1 MFDRNMPG
9 VIINEVQTAA
19 DGPIPLKEKPVE
31 DYSKAPDNS
40 ANIDEAL
47 PRDSTEY
54 EPDDDDEEKPLLT
67 ETSPAQTDSIL
78 PSLNSMDHMGFL
90 ASQLGSEDNGSTLM
104 DKSSVNVDE
113 DATSMDK
120 DCAFDADCGVSEPE
134 SPSVPNGVSDFFSG
148 NLDPFAAD
156 SENRA
161 SEIFSKLNS
170 PSSRRS
176 VDSNGKDAVP
186 KECKYVSKTKY
197 EMGPRPNSAYKIAGL
212 EPGNTAVSSISS
224 RSRNIPS
231 YIPTSGLYTRT
242 EEQTSTRYSTA
253 NDRPSS
259 SGMVEF
265 SKLDPF
271 AAFASETMVTKLASG
286 LPQQGMSYYRQPV
299 GNPSH
304 REASYN
310 TEEDDGIF
318 SSFSER
324 DPMSELS
331 VNSDSAQPPSIPAQ
345 NSKNFT
351 RNTQNFS
358 PSLNHSDGKYVSAYS
373 LGSASYTNSKKNS
386 SYPSHSSP
394 TFTIPN
400 VTQGGQT
407 SKKRPNYSG
416 YVSMNSNVPRP
427 TISRES
433 ASQKPHSNGAV
444 MLDTSF
450 SERDPFSETVG
461 KVIQNTS
468 GNSRSPGSSRNLE
481 PRGFA
486 SPGVDPAGVRPTGI
500 TGATFENLFSKSR
513 QTRSTGFTAPVL
525 KPQGFGPSAMESTSF
540 TPSSSPVARKPAV
553 NQQTS
558 PHVFVTPSFEKSS
571 LGNLA
576 LKLSRQSA
584 GKHNPA
590 TQQLTSKPTSWSPV
604 QLQNKTKNTEY
615 VGKNIASSSS
625 KKSGYVAVS
634 NAEHAKTSRKHA
646 TEIQGSIPRK
656 LDDSPSLS
664 DQDIFSSILQGST
677 SCASVDPFV
686 NRTSSP
692 GAMTVYTQAERDLD
706 PYQKMST
713 RENDSGRKK
722 NYVQAP
728 CKEKPAQSR
737 ANFVMANTSST
748 ENVGKGG
755 TRQLSSVPRKQIS
768 SNYESL
774 PHSASTSQPP
784 SSVSVKPTVNTSPP
798 DEKPREE
805 APELSQNVSFLET
818 ADISQ
823 FSQTN
828 FEDLLSGVTVQTGQ
842 VKESQGIELNEMPK
856 QDIQENPENVR
867 TNESRTELK
876 SDSTVDDVHSMDN
889 VKPEGLAVGFS
900 FDNRDPFAE
909 ISLQPDVAKNDP
921 ENERVEPR
929 QNSVVVEQL
938 LNSTNK
944 EIVVSS
950 YSNKPTSD
958 ASEPLEA
965 SNPIPL
971 PEPPNDNS
979 SDGPPGGGNKDSNPP
994 SLGRKPN
1001 ANRKVS
1007 DIGVEYAKVLI
1018 QPKEPGAVG
1027 GGESE
1032 PEPTEVDVSI
1042 EPVPEGTDERTS
1054 IDPFNKT
1061 EAEESIQN
1069 LGRKMSEHI
1078 CINYRSLYFLQVVKF
1093 TGWMKRVC
1101 CRCNKFVKI
1110 RFIASCH
1117 LQTNCY
1123 NL

>member
-1 MFDRNMPG
+1 MPG
-9 VIINEVQTAA
+9 VIINEVQTAT

-40 ANIDEAL
+40 ANIGEAL
-47 PRDSTEY
+47 PRDSTEN

-67 ETSPAQTDSIL
+67 ETSPAQADSIL
-78 PSLNSMDHMGFL
+78 PSLDSMDHMGFL
-90 ASQLGSEDNGSTLM
+90 ASQLGSEDNGSMLM

-120 DCAFDADCGVSEPE
+120 DCAFDADCGVSGQE
-134 SPSVPNGVSDFFSG
+134 SPGVPNEVSDFFSG

-176 VDSNGKDAVP
+176 FDSTGKNAVP
-186 KECKYVSKTKY
+186 NECKYVSKTRY
-197 EMGPRPNSAYKIAGL
+197 EMGPRPNSAYKIAGF
-212 EPGNTAVSSISS
+212 EPGNAPVSSIPS

-242 EEQTSTRYSTA
+242 EEPASTRYSTA

-271 AAFASETMVTKLASG
+271 AASGSETMVTKLASG
-286 LPQQGMSYYRQPV
+286 LPQQGKSYYRQPV
-299 GNPSH
+299 DNLSH

-310 TEEDDGIF
+310 TEQDDGIF

-331 VNSDSAQPPSIPAQ
+331 VNSDSAQPPSIAAQ

-351 RNTQNFS
+351 RNTQNFL
-358 PSLNHSDGKYVSAYS
+358 PNLNHSDGKYVSAYS

-386 SYPSHSSP
+386 FYPGRSSP
-394 TFTIPN
+394 TFTVPN

-407 SKKRPNYSG
+407 SKKRPNHSG

-433 ASQKPHSNGAV
+433 ASQKPHSTGAV

-461 KVIQNTS
+461 KVNQNTS

-481 PRGFA
+481 PRSLA

-525 KPQGFGPSAMESTSF
+525 KPQGFGPSAIESTSF
-540 TPSSSPVARKPAV
+540 APSSSPVARKPAV

-584 GKHNPA
+584 GKHNSA
-590 TQQLTSKPTSWSPV
+590 TQQPTSKPTSSSLV
-604 QLQNKTKNTEY
+604 QLQNRNKNTEY

-656 LDDSPSLS
+656 LHDFPSLS
-664 DQDIFSSILQGST
+664 DQDIFSSILQDST
-677 SCASVDPFV
+677 SCASMDPFV

-722 NYVQAP
+722 NYVQASG
-728 CKEKPAQSR
+728 KEKPAQSR
-737 ANFVMANTSST
+737 ANFVVANTSST
-748 ENVGKGG
+748 ENVGKGD

-784 SSVSVKPTVNTSPP
+784 SFVSVKPTVNTSPP

-805 APELSQNVSFLET
+805 APELHQNVSFLET

-823 FSQTN
+823 LSLTN
-828 FEDLLSGVTVQTGQ
+828 FE
-842 VKESQGIELNEMPK
+842 ESQGIELNEMPR
-856 QDIQENPENVR
+856 QDIQENPENAR

-876 SDSTVDDVHSMDN
+876 SDNTVDDVHSMDN

-909 ISLQPDVAKNDP
+909 ISSQSDVAKNDP

-979 SDGPPGGGNKDSNPP
+979 SDGPPGGGNKDGDPP
-994 SLGRKPN
+994 PLGRKPN

-1018 QPKEPGAVG
+1018 QRKESGAVG

-1032 PEPTEVDVSI
+1032 PEPTELDVSI
-1042 EPVPEGTDERTS
+1042 EPVLEGTDERTS

-1069 LGRKMSEHI
+1069 LGGKVSEYI
-1078 CINYRSLYFLQVVKF
+1078 CKNYRRVYFLQVAKF
-1093 TGWMKRVC
+1093 TGLVQLV
-1101 CRCNKFVKI
+1101 NKFQ
-1110 RFIASCH
+1110 
-1117 LQTNCY
+1117 QTCQFY
-1123 NL
+1123 PGATSLLKSGLLRLVICRLVTTC